1 MLQSLFRAF
10 APDSAKRKARSVKRA
25 LFTLVGMG
33 LCLGG
38 LWMLY
43 PVAEWVVLTGEIP
56 PDAMQTLFIGLIMC
70 FIGVMALVSARRES
84 RQHQQYAE
92 VLSHDEPWTLRE
104 AWQRNEIRHRTHPE
118 PTVLVLGTLFLAGG
132 LAGGG
137 FIINDAIIGTD
148 QPEWAALLVLIF
160 PVAGLGM
167 LASTYSAWQKGQ
179 RFGTSTLRLDD
190 LPGRLG
196 SRITARIRANLPAD
210 QLPEHGIRM
219 ECSCYRR
226 TVHYERSSGDSNSK
240 TKKVTMRLLWRD
252 EHHMRPMSVTSEGL
266 EIPVSF
272 ELPEDYPTSTPIHRS
287 DSYLARTR
295 ESDIRWMIEVH
306 AEVPGTDYEASFEIP
321 VFAPED
327 AEQPERD
334 ADEVPDGVVQ
344 GQPVI
349 PASAFS
355 GGGLMDAT
363 ATDDPYTEYYV
374 EPDLNGPISKNIT
387 LEHLPGDGL
396 RLHVDAQRES
406 WTPYLVGIG
415 GIVMVAIGIVG
426 LPTGLG
432 LGALIFLLLGGLLLW
447 GAKTMLTHE
456 TMLTIEN
463 GTVTVATGAGGR
475 KKTSL
480 PVDKIKEARV
490 EITGTQN
497 QSHYTI
503 VLQRYGDA
511 TEQPGGLAGQV
522 LSDMGSYLG
531 EENAEK
537 VEDGLQNLRSVVARI
552 DNLHDKQEADWLVEQ
567 IHHALD
573 RQPA

>member
-1 MLQSLFRAF
+1 MLQSLFRAV
-10 APDSAKRKARSVKRA
+10 ASADARRTARLVKRA

-43 PVAEWVVLTGEIP
+43 PMADEVVRTGELP
-56 PDAMQTLFIGLIMC
+56 PDAMPTLFIGLIPC
-70 FIGVMALVSARRES
+70 FIGGIMLVSAHRES
-84 RQHQQYAE
+84 RQHEQYGEALAHE
-92 VLSHDEPWTLRE
+92 KPWTLRE
-104 AWQRNEIRHRTHPE
+104 AWQRNEIRHRTRPK
-118 PTVLVLGTLFLAGG
+118 PTVLVLGALFLLGG

-137 FIINDAIIGTD
+137 FIIQDAIIGAD

-160 PVAGLGM
+160 PAAGLGM
-167 LASTYSAWQKGQ
+167 LASAYSAWQKGR

-196 SRITARIRANLPAD
+196 SRITARVRAHLPAD
-210 QLPEHGIRM
+210 QLPEHGIRV

-240 TKKVTMRLLWRD
+240 TKKVAMRLLWRD
-252 EHHMRPMSVTSEGL
+252 EHHMRPMSVTSEGV

-272 ELPEDYPTSTPIHRS
+272 ALPEDYPTSTPIRRS
-287 DSYLARTR
+287 DSYLARTGK
-295 ESDIRWMIEVH
+295 SDIRWMIEVH
-306 AEVPGTDYEASFEIP
+306 AAVPGADYDASFEIP
-321 VFAPED
+321 VFAPEE
-327 AEQPERD
+327 AEHPERD
-334 ADEVPDGVVQ
+334 ADEVPDSVVE

-355 GGGLMDAT
+355 GGLMDST

-387 LEHLPGDGL
+387 LEHLPDAGL
-396 RLHVDAQRES
+396 RLHVDAQRDS
-406 WTPYLVGIG
+406 WTPYLVGMG
-415 GIVMVAIGIVG
+415 GIVMVAVGIVG

-432 LGALIFLLLGGLLLW
+432 LGALVFLLFGGLLLW

-456 TMLTIEN
+456 TILTIEN
-463 GTVTVATGAGGR
+463 GTVTVGTGAGGR
-475 KKTSL
+475 KKTTF
-480 PVDKIKEARV
+480 PVDELKEARV

-503 VLQRYGDA
+503 VLQTYGDA

-531 EENAEK
+531 EEHAEK
-537 VEDGLQNLRSVVARI
+537 IEDGLQNLRSVVARI

-573 RQPA
+573 RQPV

>member
-10 APDSAKRKARSVKRA
+10 APDSAKQKARSVKYYS
-25 LFTLVGMG
+25 FTVIGIG
-33 LCLGG
+33 LCLGA
-38 LWMLY
+38 LWTLY
-43 PVAEWVVLTGEIP
+43 PVVEWGIVTGELAP
-56 PDAMQTLFIGLIMC
+56 HATQTLFIGLVMLFMGIM
-70 FIGVMALVSARRES
+70 FVRGVRNESTQQRR
-84 RQHQQYAE
+84 YAE
-92 VLSHDEPWTLRE
+92 ALSHDEPWTLRE
-104 AWQRNEIRHRTHPE
+104 AWQRNEIRHRTRPG
-118 PTVLVLGTLFLAGG
+118 PILLVLGALFLVGG

-160 PVAGLGM
+160 PAAGLGM
-167 LASTYSAWQKGQ
+167 LASAYFKWQKGR

-196 SRITARIRANLPAD
+196 SRITARVRANLPAD
-210 QLPEHGIRM
+210 QLPEHGIRV

-226 TVHYERSSGDSNSK
+226 TVHYERSSSDNNSK
-240 TKKVTMRLLWRD
+240 TKKVTMRLLWRG
-252 EHHMRPMSVTSEGL
+252 EHHMRPMSVTSEGS

-287 DSYLARTR
+287 DAYLARTR

-306 AEVPGTDYEASFEIP
+306 AEVPGTDYDASFEIP

-327 AEQPERD
+327 AQQPERD
-334 ADEVPDGVVQ
+334 ADEVPDGVVE

-355 GGGLMDAT
+355 GGGLRDSA
-363 ATDDPYTEYYV
+363 AADDPYAEYYV
-374 EPDLNGPISKNIT
+374 APDLSGPISKNIT

-396 RLHVDAQRES
+396 RLHVDAQRDS
-406 WTPYLVGIG
+406 WTPYLVGVG
-415 GIVMVAIGIVG
+415 GIVMVAVGIVG
-426 LPTGLG
+426 VPTGLG
-432 LGALIFLLLGGLLLW
+432 LVGLIFLLFGGLLLW

-456 TMLTIEN
+456 TILTIEN

-475 KKTSL
+475 KKTTF
-480 PVDKIKEARV
+480 PVDELKEARV

-503 VLQRYGDA
+503 VLQKYGDT

-573 RQPA
+573 GQPA